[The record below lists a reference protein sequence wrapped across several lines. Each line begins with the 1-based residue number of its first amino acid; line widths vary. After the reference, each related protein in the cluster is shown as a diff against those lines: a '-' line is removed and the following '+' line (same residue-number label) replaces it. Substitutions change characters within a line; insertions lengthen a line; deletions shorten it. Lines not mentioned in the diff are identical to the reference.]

1 MSRGK
6 SLVYLANQGVKIEG
20 LGKQRQSV
28 IGRGGKHSESE
39 GHQSK
44 IWSYLGDILAIL
56 DRETR

>member
-6 SLVYLANQGVKIEG
+6 SLAYLAKQGVKVEV

-39 GHQSK
+39 GH
-44 IWSYLGDILAIL
+44 
-56 DRETR
+56 